1 MQKTTEVME
10 SQVDKSND
18 QYAQFLYERY
28 LKKKEIANIL
38 GTSTRSVEEMMR
50 KRKIPFT
57 RLGGQPRFL
66 LRDVQRALKRY
77 EIKEVSL

>member
-38 GTSTRSVEEMMR
+38 GTSSRSVEEMMR